1 MSNIRDIVR
10 RHVEAET
17 LKDLLEGSY
26 ESTSDEEKNRLLD
39 KLRSRGEIDREI
51 ESILRAFVVDI
62 DSPKRK
68 KRKQLKFIYAGLSL
82 LLTTFI
88 GYAVN
93 STNWVFV
100 AILTIV
106 LLAINGVFVFYADL
120 D

>member
-1 MSNIRDIVR
+1 MGNVRDIVR
-10 RHVEAET
+10 RHVELET
-17 LKDLLEGSY
+17 LKDLLGVRFED
-26 ESTSDEEKNRLLD
+26 TSDEEKNRLLD

-51 ESILRAFVVDI
+51 ESILNAFLVDI
-62 DSPKRK
+62 DAPRRK
-68 KRKQLKFIYAGLSL
+68 KRKQLKFIYSGLGL

-93 STNWVFV
+93 VTSWVFV
-100 AILTIV
+100 AILSIV